1 MADPT
6 PCTVQEGGGR
16 VMLGH
21 AHAAGHPG
29 MALRLIVQN
38 MDVRVVVDASV
49 ARRVRLALLGALPAA
64 LLISTPFGHL
74 TIQGSPEVAVL
85 SYLDKATD
93 RLCTIRLG
101 FEAVTRLGA
110 WISAHMPEPVHVDTA
125 PRQMGLP
132 STMAQLAARAFSM
145 PDLTSDALLL
155 FADWA
160 AECSRQMLPSNP
172 VQAGFWTNLAE
183 MARLAAP
190 VHADTPLPAPG
201 KSALPPEAL
210 RHAARE
216 LAAFGTG
223 RSAPVAVLLRE
234 MADAQERAAR

>member
-1 MADPT
+1 M
-6 PCTVQEGGGR
+6 V
-16 VMLGH
+16 GH
-21 AHAAGHPG
+21 AHVAGQPG
-29 MALRLIVQN
+29 MALRLIVLN
-38 MDVRVVVDASV
+38 VDVRVVVNAEV

-64 LLISTPFGHL
+64 MLISTPFGHL
-74 TIQGSPEVAVL
+74 TIQGSTEMAVL
-85 SYLDKATD
+85 SYLDRTTD

-101 FEAVTRLGA
+101 FEAVTQLGA
-110 WISAHMPEPVHVDTA
+110 WISANMPEPVHVGLA

-190 VHADTPLPAPG
+190 VHADTPLPAAG

-210 RHAARE
+210 REAAKV
-216 LAAFGTG
+216 LGAYGTA
-223 RSAPVAVLLRE
+223 RSTPVAALLRE
-234 MADAQERAAR
+234 MADAQTRPAR